1 MVLGTYDYIESEG
14 RDRAE
19 TDLPLDQ
26 KNLLKKVYEV
36 NQNLILVLVI

>member
-14 RDRAE
+14 RDREE

-26 KNLLKKVYEV
+26 KNLLK
-36 NQNLILVLVI
+36 NI